1 MTNYTNVLLDKLK
14 NQLEL
19 TSDYQL
25 AKVLDV
31 GTSRISNYR
40 NGRSVLD
47 WEIAFKIADLLGLD
61 DQDVVY
67 GLLEDKMPYK
77 QGRQPSPSFTSLYIM
92 RTGVVVLMGL

>member
-1 MTNYTNVLLDKLK
+1 MTNYTNVLLDRLK
-14 NQLEL
+14 TQLEL

-67 GLLEDKMPYK
+67 GLLEDKSVNPRLINAL
-77 QGRQPSPSFTSLYIM
+77 QAGAPA
-92 RTGVVVLMGL
+92 